1 MRRPS
6 PDRAALAARFGL
18 PTVVVLAVLSAVWAS
33 GASKPGGALRPTTES
48 IAQAARRTLASPSGR
63 FELTVTS
70 TAGGERASF
79 SASGAYDRLR
89 RRTVIRMDLSSLGEP
104 GVGAF
109 EVRFLDGAGYLR
121 LPWSGSEWTRYDPSA
136 LGAGSGAELGATLTD
151 PSGLLAQLL
160 TVEGSI
166 ELAGSVSVQGVET
179 THLAVNA
186 PRRADVFIDRNGF
199 VRRLQL
205 ELFAA
210 REPGGPATRVEVD
223 YFDFGADVLIEA
235 PPG

>member
-6 PDRAALAARFGL
+6 PGRAALLAL
-18 PTVVVLAVLSAVWAS
+18 PTLAVLAVLSAVWAS
-33 GASKPGGALRPTTES
+33 SGSKPGAALRPTPES

-63 FELTVTS
+63 FALTVTS

-79 SASGAYDRLR
+79 SGSGAYDRLR
-89 RRTVIRMDLSSLGEP
+89 RRTAIRIDLSSLGEP
-104 GVGAF
+104 GVGAL
-109 EVRFLDGAGYLR
+109 EVRFLDGVGYLR
-121 LPWSGSEWTRYDPSA
+121 LPWSGSEWTRYDSSA
-136 LGAGSGAELGATLTD
+136 LGAGTGAEFGATLTD

-160 TVEGSI
+160 TVEGRV
-166 ELAGSVSVQGVET
+166 ELAGSESVRGVET

-205 ELFAA
+205 ELFEAS
-210 REPGGPATRVEVD
+210 EPGGPATRVEVD